1 MNNKTLGERIKYH
14 RKRLGLTQEELAK
27 RMGVSAQAVSKWENN
42 LSCPD
47 ISVLPELAEVFD
59 ISLDELLGREGQR
72 GIVHEAVPADEEKEN
87 SDGWHWNWNWDWEQS
102 RHKIC
107 GVLFAVFVMLYGG
120 LLLMN
125 NILELD
131 ISWWTP
137 LWTLSIAYAGACG
150 LCYKFSFFNLI
161 MLLAGG
167 FFLLDAYELF
177 RFDLGWG
184 VLIPVVLILWAIS
197 LFIDILV
204 GKKKKKKNVGIHFSK
219 NGDEEPRCE
228 YSCDDGWLKCEQNF
242 GEYRVPVVTPL
253 LRGGEIDSNF
263 GNFYVD
269 FSGCEA
275 LAADC
280 RVQVDNSFCSLTL
293 LVPERFEV
301 SVVTD
306 NSFAPPASVVGSP
319 SAEPKGTLHFEIDN
333 SFGSVTVKYV

>member
-14 RKRLGLTQEELAK
+14 RKRLGLTQEELAR

-59 ISLDELLGREGQR
+59 ISLDELLGRENAQ
-72 GIVHEAVPADEEKEN
+72 GIVHEAVPAEEEKK
-87 SDGWHWNWNWDWEQS
+87 SGWSWHWEAPK
-102 RHKIC
+102 HKIC
-107 GVLFAVFVMLYGG
+107 SALFAVFVLFYGC
-120 LLLMN
+120 LLLLN
-125 NILELD
+125 NVLELD
-131 ISWWTP
+131 VSWWTP

-150 LCYKFSFFNLI
+150 LCYSFSFFNLI
-161 MLLAGG
+161 MVLAGG

-184 VLIPVVLILWAIS
+184 VLIPAVLIIWAIS
-197 LFIDILV
+197 LFIDLMV
-204 GKKKKKKNVGIHFSK
+204 GKKKKKNKKHGIYFSK
-219 NGDEEPRCE
+219 NGDETPRCE

-253 LRGGEIDSNF
+253 LRGGEIECNF

-275 LAADC
+275 MASDC
-280 RVQVDNSFCSLTL
+280 RVSVENNFCSLTI
-293 LVPERFEV
+293 LVPDRFQV
-301 SVVTD
+301 SFTSD
-306 NSFAPPASVVGSP
+306 NTAASNPGVEGQP
-319 SAEPKGTLHFEIDN
+319 IENPKGKLHLEIEN
-333 SFGSVTVKYV
+333 NFGSVTVKYV

>member
-14 RKRLGLTQEELAK
+14 RKRLGLTQEELAR

-47 ISVLPELAEVFD
+47 ISVLPELAEIFD
-59 ISLDELLGREGQR
+59 ISLDELLGREKAQ
-72 GIVHEAVPADEEKEN
+72 GIVHEAVPADQEEKK
-87 SDGWHWNWNWDWEQS
+87 SGGWTWHWEAPK
-102 RHKIC
+102 HKIC
-107 GVLFAVFVMLYGG
+107 SALFAVFVLIYGA

-125 NILELD
+125 HVLELEV
-131 ISWWTP
+131 SWWTP

-150 LCYKFSFFNLI
+150 LCYSFAFFNLI
-161 MLLAGG
+161 MVLAGS

-177 RFDLGWG
+177 RFDFGWG

-197 LFIDILV
+197 LFIDLMV
-204 GKKKKKKNVGIHFSK
+204 GKKKKKHKNVGIHFERD
-219 NGDEEPRCE
+219 GDDTPHCE
-228 YSCDDGWLKCEQNF
+228 YSCDDGWLKCEQSF

-253 LRGGEIDSNF
+253 LRGGEIDCNF
-263 GNFYVD
+263 GNFFVD

-275 LAADC
+275 LASDC
-280 RVQVDNSFCSLTL
+280 RIEVDNSFCSLTL

-319 SAEPKGTLHFEIDN
+319 CAEPKGTLHLEVDN
-333 SFGSVTVKYV
+333 SFGSVTVKYI